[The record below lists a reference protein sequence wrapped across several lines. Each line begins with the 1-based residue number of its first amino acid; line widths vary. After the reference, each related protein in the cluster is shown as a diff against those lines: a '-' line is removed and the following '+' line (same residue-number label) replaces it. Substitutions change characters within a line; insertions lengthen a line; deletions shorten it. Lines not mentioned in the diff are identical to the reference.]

1 MFHRQLMKLH
11 CKTVAWTTI
20 ALLFSVLSDAVG
32 AQPQSDHFVPSRPET
47 LSWGWFPIDKPPIL
61 TVTSGDTVF
70 VDTLSHAGSTQRA
83 HPVESLGELG
93 VEASEILQD
102 VIDFWDSRDGRPREG
117 RSGHVITGPIAIAGA
132 EPGDTLEVQVLDL
145 TTRAPYGINNTGPT
159 SGVFARNYPGTRPSD
174 PQRDI
179 ENARHLYRTVT
190 VDGREMALFSDDIR
204 VPLAPFMGIMAVAP
218 DPVLGQ
224 PGVEVPGVQ
233 ASRPPGAFGGNLDI
247 KDLTVGSTL
256 YLPIFHAGALFYVGD
271 PHAAQGDG
279 EVSGTAIEQS
289 LSGRFRLVLRKDMP
303 LSMPRIETDAH
314 YILMGI
320 DLDLDRALQQ
330 AVDEVVSF
338 LVEEKG
344 LTPTKAVSL
353 ASIAVDFQVAEAVD
367 LTQLVTGK
375 IPKSIFR

>member
-1 MFHRQLMKLH
+1 MKLH